1 MAFYKAPLRDM
12 KFVLNEVFAADELWA
27 SMEATQEVTSDL
39 VDAILEA
46 GADITENELFP
57 LNLSGD
63 AEGARFYED
72 GRVTTPKGFK
82 EAYNALA
89 EGGWMGLG
97 GDPEYDGQGMP
108 KMLTVLFEEM
118 LYSSNA
124 AFTLYPSLN
133 TGATILLDA
142 HASDEIKQQY
152 LPLMYSGQWIGTMC
166 LTETQAG
173 TDLGLISTRAEP
185 KENGTYN
192 ITGSKLWIT
201 GGEHDLAENIIHL
214 VLAKLPDAPAGAR
227 GISLFLVPKFKVD
240 ADNNLGDFNN
250 VNCGSIEHKMGIK
263 GSATCVINFDGS
275 EGIMIGEPNRGLA
288 AMFTMMNYERLS
300 IGIQGLGLGEVAYQS
315 AMDFAK
321 ERLQSRAPAG
331 AKHPEKAADPIMVHP
346 DVRRMALNVRAFNEA
361 SRAFTSYVAMQLDL
375 GKYHADAQVRERAD
389 NMMALMTPIA
399 KAFLTDR
406 GFEATVEAQQIYGGS
421 GYCTEWGA
429 EQYVRDARIAQ
440 IYEGTNGIQALDLMG
455 RKTFSNKGAFLA
467 EFAKEV
473 RDFLASQAQQ
483 DGMQDWCSRLEEE
496 LSRLENVTQHVIKA
510 AETNPAEIG
519 AASVDYLNLFGLV
532 VYGYMWA
539 KMTSVALTKQAEDT
553 SGFYATKIK
562 VGQHYLKR
570 ILPRT
575 LTHEQQ
581 VLAGADV
588 LMSLDE
594 EAFYVN

>member
-1 MAFYKAPLRDM
+1 
-12 KFVLNEVFAADELWA
+12 
-27 SMEATQEVTSDL
+27 
-39 VDAILEA
+39 
-46 GADITENELFP
+46 
-57 LNLSGD
+57 
-63 AEGARFYED
+63 
-72 GRVTTPKGFK
+72 
-82 EAYNALA
+82 
-89 EGGWMGLG
+89 
-97 GDPEYDGQGMP
+97 
-108 KMLTVLFEEM
+108 
-118 LYSSNA
+118 
-124 AFTLYPSLN
+124 
-133 TGATILLDA
+133 
-142 HASDEIKQQY
+142 
-152 LPLMYSGQWIGTMC
+152 
-166 LTETQAG
+166 
-173 TDLGLISTRAEP
+173 
-185 KENGTYN
+185 
-192 ITGSKLWIT
+192 
-201 GGEHDLAENIIHL
+201 
-214 VLAKLPDAPAGAR
+214 
-227 GISLFLVPKFKVD
+227 
-240 ADNNLGDFNN
+240 
-250 VNCGSIEHKMGIK
+250 
-263 GSATCVINFDGS
+263 
-275 EGIMIGEPNRGLA
+275 
-288 AMFTMMNYERLS
+288 MNYERLS